1 MGMNKLRVIL
11 VDDHAV
17 IREGLVSLIDAQ
29 SDMQVIA
36 QAGDGREGIEQARL
50 LRPDVVVM
58 DVSMPEM
65 NGIEATRIIKREL
78 AETRILALTA
88 YDNPVYMR
96 QLAEAGATGYVLKRS
111 AAQEVIG
118 AIRAV
123 ASGANYFDRAMMNE
137 SNAVGSFNAKRLR
150 GEIKSG
156 EITDREQEVLLL
168 TAHGYTNKEIAERL
182 YISVKTVETHKSN
195 VMAKL
200 NLKNRADAVRY
211 ALHQGWL
218 RDS

>member
-1 MGMNKLRVIL
+1 MSMNKLRVIL

-36 QAGDGREGIEQARL
+36 QAGDGREGVEQARL

-65 NGIEATRIIKREL
+65 NGIEATRVIKREL

-96 QLAEAGATGYVLKRS
+96 QLADAGATGYVLKRS

-118 AIRAV
+118 AIRLV

-137 SNAVGSFNAKRLR
+137 SDATGSFNAKRLR
-150 GEIKSG
+150 GEIKGG
-156 EITDREQEVLLL
+156 EITDREREVLLL

-195 VMAKL
+195 VMLKL